1 MAYVSPYDIGTKL
14 INLVSTLVGA
24 KLSTVPAATGTKPA
38 VIRSG
43 GYDTDTQAP
52 VNEPQW
58 PYIAVDYVGQRRW
71 GDADVKNVYFD
82 ETNKEVT
89 ETDII
94 LYYDIKCYGLVK
106 NDTGKIMDELS
117 RKLESSSVRE
127 FIRTNF
133 ECNLFR
139 TDDVRPFKIK
149 RSTNFVEV
157 NRLQIQLI
165 QTSSHTDPISLIGTI
180 DSEGELLQ
188 SPEDT
193 TPLIVTIEAP

>member
-1 MAYVSPYDIGTKL
+1 MAYVSPYDIGSKL
-14 INLVSTLVGA
+14 INLVSTLVGVR
-24 KLSTVPAATGTKPA
+24 LSTVPAVTGTKPA

-71 GDADVKNVYFD
+71 GDADIKNLYFD
-82 ETNKEVT
+82 ETNKEIT

-94 LYYDIKCYGLVK
+94 LYYDIKCYGLAK
-106 NDTGKIMDELS
+106 NDTGNIMDELS

-127 FIRTNF
+127 FIRADF

-165 QTSSHTDPISLIGTI
+165 KTSSHTDPISLIQTI

-188 SPEDT
+188 SPEDN

>member
-24 KLSTVPAATGTKPA
+24 KLSTVPAVTSTKPA

-43 GYDTDTQAP
+43 GYDTNTQAP

-71 GDADVKNVYFD
+71 GDADIKNVYFD
-82 ETNKEVT
+82 QTNKEVT

>member
-1 MAYVSPYDIGTKL
+1 MAYVSPYAIGSKL

-24 KLSTVPAATGTKPA
+24 RLSTVPAATGTKPA

-71 GDADVKNVYFD
+71 GDADIKNLYFD
-82 ETNKEVT
+82 ATNKEIT

-94 LYYDIKCYGLVK
+94 LYYDIKCYGLAK
-106 NDTGKIMDELS
+106 NDTGNIMDELS
-117 RKLESSSVRE
+117 RKLESTSVRE
-127 FIRTNF
+127 FIRTDF

-139 TDDVRPFKIK
+139 TDDV
-149 RSTNFVEV
+149 
-157 NRLQIQLI
+157 L
-165 QTSSHTDPISLIGTI
+165 SLIHI
-180 DSEGELLQ
+180 
-188 SPEDT
+188 
-193 TPLIVTIEAP
+193 